1 MIRDA
6 SQFRRWGGERASAGR
21 PTRMSSLNLAAG
33 VLCSSRMNRTLLAG
47 IALSALLFPKAQF
60 AQAAQAANPGHVYV
74 GLLDDARIEL
84 DNWKP
89 GVAHQRLIRPAFEKV
104 GSEWRTVTP
113 SAVPH
118 HMTWDVAYHG
128 RNLGQVESQTGQES
142 ASWEGQNRKFFTFIQ
157 AILTPP
163 AAVPSVGSPSNNDFA
178 GQIKGG
184 PGAVRRPL
192 VVVSKPNVRDPDGW
206 HHLNQLPQYVAA
218 EVRTQFRYDFPRAD
232 RCKDEEVVEHDWEF
246 PDSSLRLP
254 IAYASNKNAFL
265 VEISLDAGDCGYVDD
280 PNDPQSNPWYF
291 VSADGVARRI
301 GSFMEFLDA
310 GDYDNDGGSEVIFFL
325 SQGENTD
332 GFVLFS
338 DHLQKNAT
346 LIWHYH

>member
-1 MIRDA
+1 MD
-6 SQFRRWGGERASAGR
+6 
-21 PTRMSSLNLAAG
+21 
-33 VLCSSRMNRTLLAG
+33 RTVFAG
-47 IALSALLFPKAQF
+47 IALCALLFPRAQF
-60 AQAAQAANPGHVYV
+60 AQTAPMTSSGRIYV

-84 DNWKP
+84 AIWKP

-104 GSEWRTVTP
+104 GSEWRAVTP

-118 HMTWDVAYHG
+118 HMTWAVAYHG
-128 RNLGQVESQTGQES
+128 RNLGQVESETSQES
-142 ASWEGQNRKFFTFIQ
+142 ASREGQNRKFLTFIQ
-157 AILTPP
+157 AILTPA
-163 AAVPSVGSPSNNDFA
+163 AAVPSVGPPSEDFS
-178 GQIKGG
+178 GLLDGG
-184 PGAVRRPL
+184 PGKFRRAL
-192 VVVSKPNVRDPDGW
+192 VVVSRPNVRDPDGW
-206 HHLNQLPQYVAA
+206 HHLKQLPQYVAA
-218 EVRTQFRYDFPRAD
+218 EILMQFRYDFPRAD

-332 GFVLFS
+332 GFVLFG
-338 DHLQKNAT
+338 DHLQKKAT